1 MVRTDYDYE
10 RSVSLLYQNDSHR
23 GPGKVVQNLK
33 LGLDKIGVS
42 VHQLYDSRPWKYS
55 GCLQFCMPEI
65 LTDYASKKN
74 PILMGP
80 NLFVLPT
87 DNPSLCKLFDHFV
100 VPSVWV
106 KTMYE
111 RFDLM
116 KDKHIHV
123 WPVGIDTDEW
133 SPVPKLSVDTKV
145 EELDCFIYFK
155 NRSEQDLAVAEA
167 ICKKF
172 GLKYKVL
179 RYGSYD
185 ESELK
190 QLCTVSKFAVLLTGT
205 ESQGIAYMQIL
216 ATDTPCYVFNNP
228 VWRSEDGKVT
238 ASACSTPYFDERCGR
253 ITNDVNLNH
262 FKDFLNDIDTFSPR
276 QYILE
281 NHTLEK
287 SAQKYYNFLRISHG
301 EDPSK

>member
-1 MVRTDYDYE
+1 MAHSDYDYE
-10 RSVSLLYQNDSHR
+10 KSVLLLYRNDLHHGS
-23 GPGKVVQNLK
+23 GKVVQNLK

-42 VHQLYDSRPWKYS
+42 VHRLYDSRPWKYS

-111 RFDLM
+111 KFDLM
-116 KDKHIHV
+116 KNKHIHV
-123 WPVGIDTDEW
+123 WPVGIDTEDW
-133 SPVPKLSVDTKV
+133 SPFPNFYVDMKS

-155 NRSEQDLAVAEA
+155 NRSEQDLVEVGA

-179 RYGSYD
+179 KHGSYD
-185 ESELK
+185 EFELK
-190 QLCTVSKFAVLLTGT
+190 QLCAVSRFAILLTGT
-205 ESQGIAYMQIL
+205 ESQGVAYMQIL
-216 ATDTPCYVFNNP
+216 ATNTPCYVFNNP
-228 VWRSEDGKVT
+228 IWRSKDGKIT
-238 ASACSTPYFDERCGR
+238 AQACSTPYFDERCGR

-262 FKDFLNDIDTFSPR
+262 FKDFLDNVTNFNPR
-276 QYILE
+276 QYILK

-287 SAQKYYNFLRISHG
+287 SAQEYYNLLRISHG
-301 EDPSK
+301 EEPIK